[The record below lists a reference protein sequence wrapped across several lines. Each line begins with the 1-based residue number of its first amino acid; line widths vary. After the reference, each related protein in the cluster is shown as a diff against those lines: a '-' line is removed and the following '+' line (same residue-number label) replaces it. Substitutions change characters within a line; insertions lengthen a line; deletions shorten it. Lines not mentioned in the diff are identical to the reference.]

1 MNPEDYD
8 FIKKA
13 FLRAQQIK
21 AGLDAGFIK
30 EEDFVQARD
39 SFLHSLDFAL
49 VGGASAGGLG
59 PQGSGGVPSPR
70 VAPIPVAPP
79 PVNIRAAPPPMNRAA
94 TQARDSPTAA
104 QAAAPPPP
112 PAPQVPRLS
121 HVSSAGSLAGGGT
134 GTVPIP
140 TDLPARSARTST
152 TASGKTSMSGI
163 SVNEQCVAIFNQI
176 KTRSAYKWV
185 TYKVNDAGNEVVV
198 DQLGASDS
206 SYEQFAAILPESN
219 CRYAVYDYAY
229 LNADTQQTINK
240 LVFVHWAPDSAAI
253 KAKMMYASTK
263 DFLKSYLDGLGA
275 ELQATDVKELA
286 EHEMRERVH
295 QAITRK

>member
-1 MNPEDYD
+1 MADLAVLRTAKQALDEGLLNPEDYD

-79 PVNIRAAPPPMNRAA
+79 PVNIRAAPPPVNRVA

-152 TASGKTSMSGI
+152 TASGKVSGVSSLALMRSGTSNAASMEGWRSLPTHDCGAWRVAAPCAGI
-163 SVNEQCVAIFNQI
+163 LEPTHGNTATVQQVQPLPAWGFS
-176 KTRSAYKWV
+176 RS
-185 TYKVNDAGNEVVV
+185 
-198 DQLGASDS
+198 
-206 SYEQFAAILPESN
+206 P
-219 CRYAVYDYAY
+219 
-229 LNADTQQTINK
+229 
-240 LVFVHWAPDSAAI
+240 
-253 KAKMMYASTK
+253 
-263 DFLKSYLDGLGA
+263 
-275 ELQATDVKELA
+275 
-286 EHEMRERVH
+286 
-295 QAITRK
+295 

>member
-1 MNPEDYD
+1 MADLAVLRTAKQALDEGLLNPEDYD

-152 TASGKTSMSGI
+152 TASGKVS
-163 SVNEQCVAIFNQI
+163 SVPPVALWRTTLVACQPTTARPATPGAWQCIAAACA
-176 KTRSAYKWV
+176 RSLEPAQGHHG
-185 TYKVNDAGNEVVV
+185 DCA
-198 DQLGASDS
+198 AS
-206 SYEQFAAILPESN
+206 
-219 CRYAVYDYAY
+219 
-229 LNADTQQTINK
+229 
-240 LVFVHWAPDSAAI
+240 SAATSLGLQP
-253 KAKMMYASTK
+253 KALSN
-263 DFLKSYLDGLGA
+263 
-275 ELQATDVKELA
+275 V
-286 EHEMRERVH
+286 
-295 QAITRK
+295 